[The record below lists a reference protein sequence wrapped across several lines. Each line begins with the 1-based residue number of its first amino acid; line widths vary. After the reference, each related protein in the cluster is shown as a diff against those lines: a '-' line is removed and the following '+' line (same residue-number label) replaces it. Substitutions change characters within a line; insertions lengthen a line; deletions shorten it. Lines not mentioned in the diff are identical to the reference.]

1 MIYVFKFDNHPIST
15 IIDNIEDI
23 IRNKEPGTSNITFKK
38 NGVLSFKSFK
48 STIESKD
55 LI

>member
-15 IIDNIEDI
+15 INNIEDI
-23 IRNKEPGTSNITFKK
+23 IRNKEPSTSNVTFKK